1 MKGERDKPQKIKRE
15 VNRSIRAVEKSD
27 LEREESGELM
37 GEIWERLGILRLRE
51 RGEREENRVGRTRL

>member
-51 RGEREENRVGRTRL
+51 RGERERRIG

>member
-15 VNRSIRAVEKSD
+15 VNRSIRAVENSD

-51 RGEREENRVGRTRL
+51 RGEREENRVGRRRL

>member
-51 RGEREENRVGRTRL
+51 RGEREENRVGRRRL